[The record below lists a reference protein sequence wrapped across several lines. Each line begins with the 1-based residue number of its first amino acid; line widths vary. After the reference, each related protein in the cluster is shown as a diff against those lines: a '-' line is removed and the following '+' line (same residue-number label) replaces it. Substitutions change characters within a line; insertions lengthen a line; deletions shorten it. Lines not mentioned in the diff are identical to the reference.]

1 MVLKKLKVFNLD
13 LFVKYILLGL
23 ISKIQVNGNKEVVEI
38 KLKRSFSIIK
48 KITKDNPIGISFN
61 AFKQIKPF
69 CEIKSLKI
77 GGKVYRI
84 PIEIKSF
91 KQRILATKWLV
102 DCVIERSELCVE
114 KKLSKELIETYK
126 LSSKSLTLCENLH
139 KTGESNKVYMQYR
152 F

>member
-1 MVLKKLKVFNLD
+1 MFNIN
-13 LFVKYILLGL
+13 LFVKSILLGL
-23 ISKIQVNGNKEVVEI
+23 ILKIQIDGNKEAVEI

-48 KITKDNPIGISFN
+48 KITKNNPINIFFQ

-84 PIEIKSF
+84 PVEIRSF
-91 KQRILATKWLV
+91 KQQVLATKWFV
-102 DCVIERSELCVE
+102 DCVIERSEFHVE
-114 KKLSKELIETYK
+114 RKISKELIETYK

-139 KTGESNKVYMQYR
+139 KTAESNKVYIQYR